1 MKMTRAIQITH
12 VLLRVVAG
20 VLIAQHG
27 GQKLFGWLGGV
38 DGAGATVPLMSQMG
52 LAGILEFFGGIAIVL
67 GLFTRPVAFLLSGEL
82 AVAYFQAHQAHGT
95 WPIQN
100 HGELAVLYSFIFLS
114 LAAQGAGRWSL
125 DAMRHR
131 GLGAAPDTMLSRVP
145 GPAGSSASP
154 RSAV

>member
-1 MKMTRAIQITH
+1 MKTTRAIQLTH

-38 DGAGATVPLMSQMG
+38 DGAGAAVAPMSQMG
-52 LAGILEFFGGIAIVL
+52 LAGALEFFGGIAIVL
-67 GLFTRPVAFLLSGEL
+67 GLFTRPVAFVLSGEL
-82 AVAYFQAHQAHGT
+82 AVAYFQAHQAHGA

-100 HGELAVLYSFIFLS
+100 HGEVAVLYSFIFLS
-114 LAAQGAGRWSL
+114 LAARGAGRWSL

-131 GLGAAPDTMLSRVP
+131 DPGAEPNSMPSGRTAA
-145 GPAGSSASP
+145 AGSASL
-154 RSAV
+154 RSGA